1 MRVKGELTTVDQ
13 NFWYLFAAYS
23 LILVGLFL
31 YLFTLAGREKKLE
44 AEIAELKAA
53 VEKLEAKDEGQ
64 A

>member
-1 MRVKGELTTVDQ
+1 MDQ
-13 NFWYLFAAYS
+13 NFWYLFSAYT
-23 LILVGLFL
+23 LIMIGLFL

-53 VEKLEAKDEGQ
+53 VESLESKDEGQ

>member
-1 MRVKGELTTVDQ
+1 MDQ
-13 NFWYLFAAYS
+13 NFWYLFSAYT

-44 AEIAELKAA
+44 TEIAELKAA
-53 VEKLEAKDEGQ
+53 VEALESKEDGQ